1 MPNNLS
7 LKDAE
12 AARNAVTAAQ
22 KSEIS
27 QLYTKWADEI
37 AQKAKAFEGKTTMSA
52 PLQAANLRQLEKEL
66 RANSKQLANEVAGK
80 AKDSLY
86 KTSEAVI
93 KTNAAWLQSLGYPP
107 DGIAAAFTSV
117 QDQVVKR
124 IVTGQVYGGGWSLS
138 KAIWSDNEKML
149 KDIHTIVAGGIAQ
162 NKPVYEVAKEL
173 EQYVSPGKAKQWN
186 KKLTFYSKEKKPGF
200 TYNPNGDPKRGMWE
214 QTGRIYKKT
223 VDYNAQRLVRTL
235 AQHSYQQTLEGVCK
249 KNPFVLKFVWHANG
263 SRACKMCLDLD
274 GLVFEKGMLPLDHPN
289 GMCTFE
295 PMIDPDMVDKLADW
309 VWADAGKYPEI
320 DEFSKMLGFTPVK
333 QMTAQ
338 EFMLKYGALEGAGS
352 KAKSWTTWY
361 NALPKDAQ
369 MAASTLKM
377 SSGKGWQ
384 SWFADVIYSGDE
396 AIAGSAKLKQ
406 LKNVEKIVQSD
417 ELSAKFLANQSSESK
432 TWTTWFNK
440 LSQEDQMIAK
450 ALKEKSGDGWATFYS
465 KHVYTGDGTIGGAK
479 GSSVAKK
486 AAKVVKT
493 EQKAVAKVEQ
503 SGLTHEQFVAKLT
516 EKAGDL
522 HIDDGWSYFS
532 VTIKKEAG
540 SDISAEFYQALNKL
554 ANDNSMIMNNAW
566 KEYLAGN
573 VKSKELDEILA
584 KAFNIEK
591 KAQKTTGAVESAT
604 SKAKT
609 PVAKKAAK
617 VAKTEQKVV
626 AVEQNGLTHE
636 QFIAKVSEN
645 IDGQLTSNW
654 YAVYDKLK
662 LEAGE
667 AVSKDFFAAI
677 EKLAAKNNKGMN
689 QIWNEYLTG
698 KTKSKELDQIL
709 AKAFNIEKKAET
721 ASSSAVDSV
730 TSAAKKTAA
739 KTEKKAENV
748 VKAEKKVPS
757 KMKPSTT
764 ATTSVDDATLK
775 KEAQKALKNL
785 PKDFQQGYYFSD
797 LNPLYNNIGLKFGD
811 DILASFKTVLHE
823 VKVSGGFDNHLKAWK
838 SYMSGSLDK
847 KLASKIDKVLS
858 DGSKAIDKIKA
869 EEKAAKK
876 KAIENAKKKAEEIK
890 KKYGSKPSAP
900 ETGKWQQ
907 VLDKN
912 TRQWMREN
920 ESANS
925 SVWTASER
933 SGIHR
938 YTGHHYTRMNGEL
951 NGIAKTDFV
960 DPAKIEKVLEA
971 KVKSGDVS
979 KDTLDCYRGLQKS
992 IVTEPTV
999 VRRGTGYGEIG
1010 ELFGNYSSY
1019 GDAKRACS
1027 NMTVDELRSNF
1038 VGKTGINKQFE
1049 SCSPVASGGFSGNA
1063 EFVFYL
1069 NPGCQGTCAIEVS
1082 SHGNELEFLL
1092 NSGHKMICREIE
1104 GGGGRGAS
1112 VRVYIEVLP
1121 K

>member
-1 MPNNLS
+1 MSNSLS

-27 QLYTKWADEI
+27 QLYSKWADDI
-37 AQKAKAFEGKTTMSA
+37 AEKAKKFEGKQTMSA

-66 RANSKQLANEVAGK
+66 RAQSKQVANEVAGK

-93 KTNAAWLQSLGYPP
+93 KSNAAWLQSFGYPP
-107 DGIAAAFTSV
+107 DGVAAAFTSV

-124 IVTGQVYGGGWSLS
+124 IMTGQVYGSGWSLS
-138 KAIWSDNEKML
+138 KAIWSDNEKTL

-249 KNPFVLKFVWHANG
+249 KNPFVLKFVWHAEG
-263 SRACKMCLDLD
+263 SRACPMCLDLD

-295 PMIDPDMVDKLADW
+295 PVIDPDMVDKLADW

-333 QMTAQ
+333 QMKAQ

-384 SWFADVIYSGDE
+384 SWFADTIYSGDE

-406 LKNVEKIVQSD
+406 LKKVEKIVQSD
-417 ELSAKFLANQSSESK
+417 ELSAKFIQGQSSESK

-450 ALKEKSGDGWATFYS
+450 ALKEKSGEGWATWYS
-465 KHVYTGDGTIGGAK
+465 KNVYTGDGVIGGAK
-479 GSSVAKK
+479 GSSVVKK
-486 AAKVVKT
+486 AEKVVKT
-493 EQKAVAKVEQ
+493 EQKAVAKAEQ
-503 SGLTHEQFVAKLT
+503 KVAVKAEQGGLTHEQLIDGVKGALDSKSTIYSWFDVAKDIGAKSGSAMKSEFTHALIKSVAKNKGVT
-516 EKAGDL
+516 TDTMWL
-522 HIDDGWSYFS
+522 NYF
-532 VTIKKEAG
+532 K
-540 SDISAEFYQALNKL
+540 
-554 ANDNSMIMNNAW
+554 
-566 KEYLAGN
+566 GN
-573 VKSKELDEILA
+573 LKSKELDDVLA
-584 KAFNIEK
+584 KAFKLEK
-591 KAQKTTGAVESAT
+591 KT
-604 SKAKT
+604 AKT
-609 PVAKKAAK
+609 AETAKTAKTADAAK
-617 VAKTEQKVV
+617 V
-626 AVEQNGLTHE
+626 
-636 QFIAKVSEN
+636 
-645 IDGQLTSNW
+645 
-654 YAVYDKLK
+654 
-662 LEAGE
+662 
-667 AVSKDFFAAI
+667 
-677 EKLAAKNNKGMN
+677 
-689 QIWNEYLTG
+689 
-698 KTKSKELDQIL
+698 
-709 AKAFNIEKKAET
+709 
-721 ASSSAVDSV
+721 
-730 TSAAKKTAA
+730 
-739 KTEKKAENV
+739 
-748 VKAEKKVPS
+748 EKKVAS
-757 KMKPSTT
+757 KPKPSTT
-764 ATTSVDDATLK
+764 AATPADEATVK
-775 KEAQKALKNL
+775 KEAQKALKSL
-785 PKDFQQGYYFSD
+785 PKDFQQSYYFSD
-797 LNPLYNNIGLKFGD
+797 LNPLYNNVVSEFGD
-811 DILASFKTVLHE
+811 EILAELKTVLHD
-823 VKVSGGFDNHLKAWK
+823 VKVSGGFDNHLKVWK

-847 KLASKIDKVLS
+847 KFASKIDKVLS
-858 DGSKAIDKIKA
+858 DGGKVVEKAKA

-876 KAIENAKKKAEEIK
+876 KAVEDAKKKAAEIK

-900 ETGKWQQ
+900 DTGKWQE

-912 TRQWMREN
+912 TRQWMRDN

-925 SVWTASER
+925 VLWTASER
-933 SGIHR
+933 DGIHR

-960 DPAKIEKVLEA
+960 DAANIEKVLEA
-971 KVKSGDVS
+971 KVKEGAVS
-979 KDTLDCYRGLQKS
+979 KDTLKCYQGLQKS

-999 VRRGTGYGEIG
+999 IRRGTGYGEIG

-1019 GDAKRACS
+1019 GDARKACS

-1038 VGKTGINKQFE
+1038 VGKTGINRQFE
-1049 SCSPVASGGFSGNA
+1049 SCSPVSSGGFSGNA

-1069 NPGCQGTCAIEVS
+1069 NPGCQGTCAIDVS

-1092 NSGHKMICREIE
+1092 NSGHKMICKQIE
-1104 GGGGRGAS
+1104 GGGGQGAS